1 MTRRLA
7 LTLQL
12 SALALAALMAAPAQ
26 AATQILGLVAS
37 NGVPTP
43 LHCEGGVC
51 RSFVNSFCLQWE
63 RPAPAL
69 DSEYQLAPG
78 GGLTVIARRADG
90 SEVRLPGQ
98 GLVTIRVD
106 AGFTS
111 VTISLPQ
118 VRLRD
123 LGAVSSAIE
132 ISPLTSILPVH
143 SADDPDP
150 QSTADI
156 AEATGPTRR
165 LAAEIFEGSGEDSDA
180 AKLIGLL
187 INGLPPDGG
196 LQTVALDDLFRQ
208 VVATVGPGRISAEGF
223 AAAERIAKGCES
235 FPPNSAALGF
245 CLEVQQ
251 AGLLGTLN
259 EQLWDATGGS

>member
-1 MTRRLA
+1 MTRRLR
-7 LTLQL
+7 LTLLL
-12 SALALAALMAAPAQ
+12 SALALVVLLSARAE

-37 NGVPTP
+37 NSVPTP
-43 LHCEGGVC
+43 LRCEGGVC
-51 RSFVNSFCLQWE
+51 RGFVNSFCLQWE

-90 SEVRLPGQ
+90 SKVRLSGQ

-106 AGFTS
+106 ARFTS

-118 VRLRD
+118 TRLRD

-132 ISPLTSILPVH
+132 IAPLTSILPVG
-143 SADDPDP
+143 SADDPDL
-150 QSTADI
+150 QSPEDVAQAI
-156 AEATGPTRR
+156 GPTRR
-165 LAAEIFEGSGEDSDA
+165 LAAAIFEGSGEDSDA

-187 INGLPPDGG
+187 INALPPDGG
-196 LQTVALDDLFRQ
+196 RQKVALGDLFRQ
-208 VVATVGPGRISAEGF
+208 VAATVDRGRIGPEGF

-245 CLEVQQ
+245 CLEAQQ

-259 EQLWDATGGS
+259 QQLWDAADGS

>member
-12 SALALAALMAAPAQ
+12 SALALAVLMAAPAQ

-90 SEVRLPGQ
+90 SEVRLSGQ

-106 AGFTS
+106 ARFTS

-118 VRLRD
+118 ARLRD

-132 ISPLTSILPVH
+132 ISPLTSILPVR
-143 SADDPDP
+143 SADDPDL
-150 QSTADI
+150 QSPEDVAQAI
-156 AEATGPTRR
+156 GPTRR
-165 LAAEIFEGSGEDSDA
+165 LAAAIFEGSGEDSDA

-187 INGLPPDGG
+187 INALPPDGG
-196 LQTVALDDLFRQ
+196 PQTVALGDLFRQ

-259 EQLWDATGGS
+259 EQLWDATSGS